1 MWGLQFNESLKNWS
15 PQTTVQ
21 RVENA
26 RQESTGGMQQ
36 CQNHWQAWHILQCA
50 QSSRSDRKEE
60 KFGEKSGNLRSRCGF
75 ARTQAFWHGW
85 RGIFCRARSGLQH
98 DCLDMFTKRDTET
111 QPHRHTETRTQALF
125 LTASARHCP
134 CPGCKSLLGHGPAP
148 ARELVCTVQAPAAR
162 CAPKSNVLETRTLL
176 WFRHGCS

>member
-1 MWGLQFNESLKNWS
+1 MPLKGGRLLITGLQYCASSCFLGSTNNGPTGRKRA
-15 PQTTVQ
+15 PG
-21 RVENA
+21 
-26 RQESTGGMQQ
+26 STGGMQQ

-60 KFGEKSGNLRSRCGF
+60 KFGEKSGKLRSRCGF

-85 RGIFCRARSGLQH
+85 HGIFCRARSGLQH

-111 QPHRHTETRTQALF
+111 QPHRHTETRTQAVF

-162 CAPKSNVLETRTLL
+162 C
-176 WFRHGCS
+176 

>member
-1 MWGLQFNESLKNWS
+1 MLSQRSNGSKTRAGKHGRHAAMSKSLAGVAYS
-15 PQTTVQ
+15 AVRAVQ
-21 RVENA
+21 QVG
-26 RQESTGGMQQ
+26 QEGG
-36 CQNHWQAWHILQCA
+36 
-50 QSSRSDRKEE
+50 

-176 WFRHGCS
+176 WSRHGCS